1 MKIDARGKQCPLP
14 VIEAKNALKD
24 AEKGEVVEILV
35 DNEIAV
41 QNLMKMAEHKGL
53 ASASAKTGDREY
65 LVKIVAG
72 DSGEEALKKLE
83 EEAALEPEKKDERR
97 RGMVAVISADHMG
110 EGDPVLGRLLLKGFL
125 YALTQQEKFTET
137 LLFYNSGAFMTVEG
151 SEALADLRFLEESGV
166 EILTC
171 GTCLNH
177 YNLAEKLAVGQVTNM
192 YEIAERMTHA
202 DLLVKP

>member
-1 MKIDARGKQCPLP
+1 M
-14 VIEAKNALKD
+14 
-24 AEKGEVVEILV
+24 
-35 DNEIAV
+35 
-41 QNLMKMAEHKGL
+41 
-53 ASASAKTGDREY
+53 
-65 LVKIVAG
+65 AG

-110 EGDPVLGRLLLKGFL
+110 VGRSCPGKIAFGKGFL
-125 YALTQQEKFTET
+125 YALTQQDKFPET

-177 YNLAEKLAVGQVTNM
+177 YDLAEKLAVGQVHE
-192 YEIAERMTHA
+192 Y
-202 DLLVKP
+202 V

>member
-24 AEKGEVVEILV
+24 APEGEIMEILV

-41 QNLMKMAEHKGL
+41 QNLL
-53 ASASAKTGDREY
+53 TKTGDREY

-72 DSGEEALKKLE
+72 ASGEEALKKLE
-83 EEAALEPEKKDERR
+83 EETSLEPEKKDERR

-110 EGDPVLGRLLLKGFL
+110 EGDPVLGHLLLKGFL
-125 YALTQQEKFTET
+125 YALTQQEELPQTV
-137 LLFYNSGAFMTVEG
+137 LFYNGGAFLTTEG
-151 SEALADLRFLEESGV
+151 SESLEDLRFLEESGV

-177 YNLAEKLAVGQVTNM
+177 YGLADKLAVGQVTNM

-202 DLLVKP
+202 SLIVKP

>member
-24 AEKGEVVEILV
+24 APEGEIMEILV

-41 QNLMKMAEHKGL
+41 QNLLKMADHKGL
-53 ASASAKTGDREY
+53 TSSSTKTGDREY

-72 DSGEEALKKLE
+72 ASGEEALKKLE
-83 EEAALEPEKKDERR
+83 EETSLEPEKKDERR

-110 EGDPVLGRLLLKGFL
+110 EGESL
-125 YALTQQEKFTET
+125 E
-137 LLFYNSGAFMTVEG
+137 
-151 SEALADLRFLEESGV
+151 DLRFLEESGV

-177 YNLAEKLAVGQVTNM
+177 YGLADKLAVGQVTNM

-202 DLLVKP
+202 SLIVKP

>member
-1 MKIDARGKQCPLP
+1 
-14 VIEAKNALKD
+14 
-24 AEKGEVVEILV
+24 
-35 DNEIAV
+35 
-41 QNLMKMAEHKGL
+41 
-53 ASASAKTGDREY
+53 
-65 LVKIVAG
+65 
-72 DSGEEALKKLE
+72 
-83 EEAALEPEKKDERR
+83 
-97 RGMVAVISADHMG
+97 MG

-125 YALTQQEKFTET
+125 YALTQQDQFPET

-177 YNLAEKLAVGQVTNM
+177 YDLAEKLAVGQVTNM